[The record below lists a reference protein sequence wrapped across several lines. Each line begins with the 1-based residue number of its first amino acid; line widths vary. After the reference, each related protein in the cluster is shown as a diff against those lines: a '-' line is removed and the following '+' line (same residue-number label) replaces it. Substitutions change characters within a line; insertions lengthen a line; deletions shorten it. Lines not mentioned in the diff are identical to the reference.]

1 MGLFDKAREMAKSA
15 ALDVAQRAVDAASNA
30 VNQAKGEMQAT
41 DWIDWARK
49 RRQARRSGFDPD
61 IVLPP
66 AEEDSYQPFDD
77 DQIRALEERHRREA
91 REAMYRDLMPMSI
104 ELPTYDLSD
113 ATFPFGPREYVTLT
127 IPHRDETTQKVLY
140 KEKRYLA
147 DDEALAETCKAIS
160 LLEFISEQALI
171 SVQAIPVLK
180 TDLKAL
186 QPVRD
191 CEDIPPEHFVYM
203 RVNPL
208 TPTGRLPKYP
218 ISISFDAYEGVES
231 GSHGSID
238 FLPDGT
244 PAKAD
249 ISYWINRSG
258 YRASFRLE
266 NGGPVLT
273 LLMSL
278 GYTNTVVYRRP
289 KAAV

>member
-1 MGLFDKAREMAKSA
+1 MGLFDKAKRMAKNT
-15 ALDVAQRAVDAASNA
+15 ALNVAQKAVEAAADAID
-30 VNQAKGEMQAT
+30 QAKGEVQAT
-41 DWIDWARK
+41 DWVDWARK
-49 RRQARRSGFDPD
+49 RRQARRSGSDPD

-66 AEEDSYQPFDD
+66 AEGDSFQPFGDE
-77 DQIRALEERHRREA
+77 QTRALEERYRREA
-91 REAMYRDLMPMSI
+91 REAMYRDLMPMRL
-104 ELPTYDLSD
+104 EMPTYDLSC

-140 KEKRYLA
+140 EEKRYLA

-186 QPVRD
+186 QPVTD
-191 CEDIPPEHFVYM
+191 CEDIPPGHFVYM
-203 RVNPL
+203 TVNPL
-208 TPTGRLPKYP
+208 TPTGRPPKYP
-218 ISISFDAYEGVES
+218 ISIAFDAYEGVES

-258 YRASFRLE
+258 YKASFRLE

-289 KAAV
+289 KATV